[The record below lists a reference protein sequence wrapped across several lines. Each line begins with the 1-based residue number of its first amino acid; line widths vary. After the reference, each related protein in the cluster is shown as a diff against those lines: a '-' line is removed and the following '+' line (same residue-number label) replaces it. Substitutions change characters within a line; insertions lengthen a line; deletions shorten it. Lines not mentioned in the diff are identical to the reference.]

1 MPLPYLNDTNRCTA
15 KCKARQ
21 SRCFNLAA
29 YGMRVCKVHGARKK
43 ETILKGKDHP
53 RYKHGNATQKA
64 RADYSEA
71 ALRLRELEQMMVD
84 IGMVGA
90 KFKRTVGRKPKVPI

>member
-1 MPLPYLNDTNRCTA
+1 M
-15 KCKARQ
+15 
-21 SRCFNLAA
+21 
-29 YGMRVCKVHGARKK
+29 HGARKK

-90 KFKRTVGRKPKVPI
+90 EFKRTVGRKPRQKI

>member
-1 MPLPYLNDTNRCTA
+1 MPLPHLNGTNRCTA

-29 YGMRVCKVHGARKK
+29 YGMAVCKVHGARKK
-43 ETILKGKDHP
+43 ETISRGKDHP

-64 RADYSEA
+64 RAEYSFKMQEFR
-71 ALRLRELEQMMVD
+71 ALEDLGFKYGLL
-84 IGMVGA
+84 VGS
-90 KFKRTVGRKPKVPI
+90 RTVGRKPKSGN

>member
-1 MPLPYLNDTNRCTA
+1 MPLPCIRDEIRCTA

-29 YGMRVCKVHGARKK
+29 YGMTVCKVHGARKK

-53 RYKHGNATQKA
+53 QYKHGKATQGA
-64 RADYSEA
+64 RREYSQKMHD
-71 ALRLRELEQMMVD
+71 LRVLED
-84 IGMVGA
+84 LG
-90 KFKRTVGRKPKVPI
+90 FKYGIMTGLRTVGRKPRSNE